1 MIPKETLDK
10 IRPWMWLATYIAI
23 LLLAVIHFPV
33 ILNVFLRL
41 LSLLTPL
48 FYGIIIAFVLNQPM
62 KSIEKILTRLWKKYT
77 KHPEKEPRVR
87 GISIIITLLLTLMV
101 ISLLSSII
109 FPQLIASIVQLFNNC
124 IVYAKNFVDNLNNL
138 FESLHLENFE
148 WQFDPAQLEAALDQ
162 AGLTT
167 DKIIQSVTDFLGG
180 AGTGII
186 SNISSLTI
194 SIGQWVTG
202 FMLSL
207 YLLASKEKFVRQLK
221 KLIGSV
227 LPLCISN
234 RILHWGH
241 QINQTFSSFF
251 SGQLLEACILASIY
265 CISMYLLKMPY
276 ALLISTVI
284 GLTSIV
290 PMFGAMIGMCFG
302 CVLIFAIDPWMSLF
316 FIVFFQIIQQIENNL
331 IYPRVVGKSVGI
343 PGILVLLSIVV
354 FGGLFGLFGMLVA
367 VPSTAVIYILT
378 TEFVRNQMK
387 KKRQFV
393 NEQGM
398 LEVLPVETE
407 DKEEEKTEQQ

>member
-10 IRPWMWLATYIAI
+10 IRPWMWLASYIALLI
-23 LLLAVIHFPV
+23 LGVIHFPL
-33 ILNVFLRL
+33 ILKWFLRI
-41 LSLLTPL
+41 LSLLTPF
-48 FYGIIIAFVLNQPM
+48 FYGVIIAFVLNQPM
-62 KSIEKILTRLWKKYT
+62 KAIERLLLKVRKKYT
-77 KHPEKEPRVR
+77 KHPEKEPKVR
-87 GISIIITLLLTLMV
+87 GLSIAITLVLTLMV
-101 ISLLSSII
+101 ISILSSII
-109 FPQLIASIVQLFNNC
+109 FPQLIASIVQLYNNC
-124 IVYAKNFVDNLNNL
+124 ILYAKNFVDNLNNL
-138 FESLHLENFE
+138 FDSLHLENFE
-148 WQFDPAQLEAALDQ
+148 WQFDPAQLETALDQ

-167 DKIIQSVTDFLGG
+167 DKIIQSVTNFLTG

-207 YLLASKEKFVRQLK
+207 YLLASKEKFVRHLK
-221 KLIGSV
+221 KFIGSI
-227 LPLCISN
+227 LPLNIANCL
-234 RILHWGH
+234 LHWGQ

-265 CISMYLLKMPY
+265 CILMYILKMPY

-316 FIVFFQIIQQIENNL
+316 FIVFFQIVQQIENNL

-354 FGGLFGLFGMLVA
+354 FGGMFGLFGMLVA
-367 VPSTAVIYILT
+367 VPSTAVIYILV
-378 TEFVRNQMK
+378 TEFVRGQMA
-387 KKRQFV
+387 KRRQII
-393 NEQGM
+393 NEQGL
-398 LEVLPVETE
+398 LEVLPEEVPQ
-407 DKEEEKTEQQ
+407 KEEEEKQ